1 MLRTLFVAAA
11 IATTQSSGSFAQ
23 AAVTPAAFAI
33 ELTSTPTGWSARCDS
48 GCTWRNA
55 SFDCARVCSA
65 VVDANGLT
73 TRAELRTDSA
83 SFMSFVERTGSGVR
97 AISRKGTAWSTLTWS
112 CLLANCRAHVDG
124 FGVSKIL

>member
-11 IATTQSSGSFAQ
+11 IVATRSSASLGQ
-23 AAVTPAAFAI
+23 APVKPAAFAI

-48 GCTWRNA
+48 GCSWRSA
-55 SFDCARVCSA
+55 SFDCSRACSA
-65 VVDANGLT
+65 VVDGNGLT
-73 TRAELRTDSA
+73 TRGELHADST
-83 SFMSFVERTGSGVR
+83 SFMFFVERTASGVR
-97 AISRKGTAWSTLTWS
+97 AVARRGTAWSTLTWN